1 MFYILLFHLECV
13 LYILHDLF
21 TGFFFYQIENV
32 FLFRDNCFLCTGLR
46 YDINYP
52 QMINHDVI
60 DAESALFFLGDESH
74 ESVIWF
80 TGILIFF

>member
-1 MFYILLFHLECV
+1 M
-13 LYILHDLF
+13 
-21 TGFFFYQIENV
+21 
-32 FLFRDNCFLCTGLR
+32 CTGLR

-74 ESVIWF
+74 ESVI
-80 TGILIFF
+80 